1 MFVEQCP
8 APIFKVEEET
18 ICPSKTSVNFYQ
30 PIPPQYRNVIL
41 PAVLCG
47 YEKTWSFTG
56 KNIG

>member
-1 MFVEQCP
+1 MFLEECP

-18 ICPSKTSVNFYQ
+18 TYPSKISVNFYQ
-30 PIPPQYRNVIL
+30 PIPPQHRNVIL

-47 YEKTWSFTG
+47 HETWSLTG